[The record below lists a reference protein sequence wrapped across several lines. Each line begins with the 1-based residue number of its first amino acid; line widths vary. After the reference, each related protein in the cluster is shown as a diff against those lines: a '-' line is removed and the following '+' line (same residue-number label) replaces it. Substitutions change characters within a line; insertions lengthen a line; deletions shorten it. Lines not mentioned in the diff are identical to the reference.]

1 MKIFDKHFKVMK
13 VALIMVFLVYLLV
26 LCKVVLFKFSSPL
39 TVIDSILNLNL
50 DDDFK
55 RHVKLN
61 SNFLPFKTIL
71 SYVFYESNKN
81 IVIRNVL
88 GNLVLFLPFGF
99 LLPMFVGR
107 KLNYVR
113 IIILSFFMSLVLELV
128 QLFARVGSFDIDD
141 LLLNTI
147 GATFGVITQ
156 KIIIKIIK
164 TRTNLTSHRLN

>member
-1 MKIFDKHFKVMK
+1 M
-13 VALIMVFLVYLLV
+13 
-26 LCKVVLFKFSSPL
+26 
-39 TVIDSILNLNL
+39 

-61 SNFLPFKTIL
+61 SNFFPFKTIL

-113 IIILSFFMSLVLELV
+113 IIILSFLMSLVLELV
-128 QLFARVGSFDIDD
+128 QLFARVG
-141 LLLNTI
+141 N
-147 GATFGVITQ
+147 GQG
-156 KIIIKIIK
+156 
-164 TRTNLTSHRLN
+164 R